1 MYMENRRK
9 RKWKLIRLRLALA
22 GILVLCAAVVAAV
35 VLAVHYMPTG
45 KLMSLYEYF
54 DVAENDGVLVF
65 VNGERLDT
73 RGMLVGDEVYL
84 PQSVVEGRINQRFYY
99 DEETKGVLYAD
110 DTHVYTYMPDS
121 RDYSDEEGNSGSKDS
136 PLVVSGDGEP
146 YLNLNQV
153 ADVTDMEYGYYS
165 GPDRVV
171 ISLGNVTDNYVTVLK
186 QTQVRYRGGVK
197 SPVLEQLAKDDE
209 LVYRKNVGDWVEVQT
224 ASGVVGYVKSGLV
237 SDITSKTR
245 ESSYQD
251 DYQHLYLDGKV
262 SLAWFQVEG
271 TAGNQAFDSLIAQTQ
286 GINVVSPT
294 WYAISGNDGSMN
306 CYAAKDIVDRIHG
319 LGMQVWPLV
328 NDFSKELDTVQL
340 FGGKSN
346 RSRLIGTLMSDAAY
360 YGYDGINLDFENVSK
375 DGAADFLQF
384 VRELSVECQKKGII
398 LSMDNYKA
406 ESYNAHYDLA
416 EQAAYADYVVL
427 MGYDEHYAGS
437 SSGSVASIGFV
448 EDGIQKALNYV
459 PKQQLINAMPFY
471 TRIWTE
477 SDGKTTSTAVGM
489 QSAINNLSSNGAV
502 AVWDETLG
510 QYFGS
515 YEKDGAVVKVWVE
528 EDRSIEEKLKLY
540 QKYDLAGVA
549 AWKLGLERSSVWSV
563 IAQYVK

>member
-1 MYMENRRK
+1 
-9 RKWKLIRLRLALA
+9 
-22 GILVLCAAVVAAV
+22 
-35 VLAVHYMPTG
+35 
-45 KLMSLYEYF
+45 
-54 DVAENDGVLVF
+54 
-65 VNGERLDT
+65 
-73 RGMLVGDEVYL
+73 
-84 PQSVVEGRINQRFYY
+84 
-99 DEETKGVLYAD
+99 
-110 DTHVYTYMPDS
+110 
-121 RDYSDEEGNSGSKDS
+121 
-136 PLVVSGDGEP
+136 
-146 YLNLNQV
+146 
-153 ADVTDMEYGYYS
+153 
-165 GPDRVV
+165 
-171 ISLGNVTDNYVTVLK
+171 
-186 QTQVRYRGGVK
+186 
-197 SPVLEQLAKDDE
+197 
-209 LVYRKNVGDWVEVQT
+209 
-224 ASGVVGYVKSGLV
+224 
-237 SDITSKTR
+237 
-245 ESSYQD
+245 
-251 DYQHLYLDGKV
+251 
-262 SLAWFQVEG
+262 
-271 TAGNQAFDSLIAQTQ
+271 
-286 GINVVSPT
+286 
-294 WYAISGNDGSMN
+294 
-306 CYAAKDIVDRIHG
+306 
-319 LGMQVWPLV
+319 
-328 NDFSKELDTVQL
+328 
-340 FGGKSN
+340 
-346 RSRLIGTLMSDAAY
+346 
-360 YGYDGINLDFENVSK
+360 
-375 DGAADFLQF
+375 

-448 EDGIQKALNYV
+448 EDGIQKSLNYV